1 MAGSLSGHPD
11 RQLHTTETRF
21 EIVFVGKLIFV
32 VFRPLLGY
40 LQKPMEGMHLG
51 LFWGPVRGTPG
62 PSGTT
67 KTMGGF
73 APEPL
78 GPYFEG
84 FQK

>member
-1 MAGSLSGHPD
+1 MNLVLLVENSEVPKESPLSP
-11 RQLHTTETRF
+11 LTTS
-21 EIVFVGKLIFV
+21 
-32 VFRPLLGY
+32 LGY
-40 LQKPMEGMHLG
+40 VQKPMEGMHLG

-62 PSGTT
+62 PSGTA